1 MSTAAGATR
10 RAVSMPDEP
19 MMTSVPTP
27 SLQEE
32 VLGGGQVEDVPVA
45 QPEQPTPQE
54 NQAADAPVAELG
66 PNDQIWDGGPTMA
79 QVDAWKEQHGAG
91 NIYVTAITP
100 EVNVIWR
107 TLTRFEYRRLVKNL
121 EQSVATGTIS
131 QTEAN
136 LNNEEQVTELCVL
149 YPPLN
154 RQAMSGELAG
164 LPSLISQEVMQ
175 ASGFEALEV
184 RQL

>member
-10 RAVSMPDEP
+10 RVVSMPDESVV
-19 MMTSVPTP
+19 TSAP
-27 SLQEE
+27 SPALQEE
-32 VLGGGQVEDVPVA
+32 ALGGGQIEDVPTA
-45 QPEQPTPQE
+45 QPEQPTPKV
-54 NQAADAPVAELG
+54 NKAADEPAELG
-66 PNDQIWDGGPTMA
+66 PNDVIWDGGPTVA
-79 QVDAWKEQHGAG
+79 TVEGWKEQHGAG

-100 EVNVIWR
+100 EVNVVWR
-107 TLTRFEYRRLVKNL
+107 TLTRFEYRRLVKSL

-131 QTEAN
+131 QAEAN

-149 YPPLN
+149 YPTLN
-154 RQAMSGELAG
+154 RQTMSGELAG

>member
-1 MSTAAGATR
+1 MTTAAGATR

-19 MMTSVPTP
+19 VMTPPPSV
-27 SLQEE
+27 LHEE
-32 VLGGGQVEDVPVA
+32 VLGGGQVEDVPAVQSTQSA
-45 QPEQPTPQE
+45 PPV
-54 NQAADAPVAELG
+54 NQAADEPAELG
-66 PNDQIWDGGPTMA
+66 PNDTIWDGGPTVA
-79 QVDAWKEQHGAG
+79 TVEGWKDQHGAG
-91 NIYVTAITP
+91 NIYVTAVTP
-100 EVNVIWR
+100 EVNVVWR
-107 TLTRFEYRRLVKNL
+107 TLTRFEYRRLVKTL

-131 QTEAN
+131 QAEAN

-149 YPPLN
+149 FPQLN
-154 RQAMSGELAG
+154 RQTMSGELAG